1 MVDLHVHSN
10 KSDGTFTP
18 SELVTMAIQ
27 KNLTALALTDHDT
40 TDGLAELTHAAQD
53 KPLEVVPGIEL
64 STEYEGKDIHIV
76 GLFIDPEQTDFKAH
90 LKSFVESRDARNHK
104 MCANLQEAGI
114 PISYEALQEANPGS
128 VITRAH
134 YGTWLLKHGIVSSVA
149 DAFSRYLGDH
159 TPYFVPREK
168 VTPQQAVSLIQKA
181 GGLAI
186 LAHPIL
192 YRMSRERLDILVCR
206 LKNVG
211 LTGIEAIYAT
221 YNHREE
227 NQIRQLALKYDLLIS
242 GGSDF
247 HGFAKPKL
255 ELGTGYGN
263 LCVPDEIYFT
273 LKNFHETSSR

>member
-18 SELVTMAIQ
+18 SELVTMAIE

-40 TDGLAELTHAAQD
+40 TDGLEELANAAAG
-53 KPLEVVPGIEL
+53 KPLAVVPGIEL

-76 GLFIDPEQTDFKAH
+76 GLFIDPTQSDFRAH
-90 LKSFVESRDARNHK
+90 LKAFVESRDDRNRK

-134 YGTWLLKHGIVSSVA
+134 YGTWLLEHGVVSSVA
-149 DAFSRYLGDH
+149 DAFSKYLGDH

-192 YRMSRERLDILVCR
+192 YRMSRERLDILVRR
-206 LKNVG
+206 LKEVG
-211 LTGIEAIYAT
+211 PTGIEAIYAT
-221 YNHREE
+221 YNSREE
-227 NQIRQLALKYDLLIS
+227 NQIRQLASKYDLLLS

-255 ELGTGYGN
+255 ELGTGYGH
-263 LCVPDEIYFT
+263 LCVPDEVYFS
-273 LKNFHETSSR
+273 LKKEHEKM

>member
-10 KSDGTFTP
+10 KSDGSFGP
-18 SELVTMAIQ
+18 SELVTMAI
-27 KNLTALALTDHDT
+27 KKKLTAIALTDHDT
-40 TDGLAELTHAAQD
+40 TDGLEQLMQEAAG
-53 KPLEVVPGIEL
+53 KPIDVVPGIEL

-76 GLFIDPEQTDFKAH
+76 GLFINPEQPDFQAH
-90 LKSFVESRDARNHK
+90 LKSFVESRDARNRK
-104 MCANLQEAGI
+104 MCANLQAAGI
-114 PISYEALQEANPGS
+114 PISYEALLEANPDS

-134 YGTWLLKHGIVSSVA
+134 YGTWLLEHGVVTSVA
-149 DAFSRYLGDH
+149 DAFSKYLGDH

-168 VTPQQAVSLIQKA
+168 VTPQQAVALIQKA

-192 YRMSRERLDILVCR
+192 YRMSRERLDLLVHR
-206 LKNVG
+206 LKEVG

-221 YNHREE
+221 YSAREE

-247 HGFAKPKL
+247 HGLAKPRL
-255 ELGTGYGN
+255 ELGVGYGH
-263 LCVPDEIYFT
+263 LCVPDDVYFK
-273 LKNFHETSSR
+273 LKSFHETHCR

>member
-18 SELVTMAIQ
+18 SELVTMAIK

-40 TDGLAELTHAAQD
+40 TDGLEELANAAAG
-53 KPLEVVPGIEL
+53 KPLAVVPGIEL

-76 GLFIDPEQTDFKAH
+76 GLFIDPTQSDFRAH
-90 LKSFVESRDARNHK
+90 LKAFVKSRDDRNRK

-134 YGTWLLKHGIVSSVA
+134 YGTWLLEHGVVSSVA
-149 DAFSRYLGDH
+149 DAFSKYLGDH

-168 VTPQQAVSLIQKA
+168 VTPQQAVSLTQKA

-192 YRMSRERLDILVCR
+192 YRMSRERLDILVRC
-206 LKNVG
+206 LKEVG

-221 YNHREE
+221 YNSREE
-227 NQIRQLALKYDLLIS
+227 NQIRQLASRYDLLLS

-255 ELGTGYGN
+255 ELGTGYGH
-263 LCVPDEIYFT
+263 LCVPDEVYFS
-273 LKNFHETSSR
+273 LKKEHEKM

>member
-40 TDGLAELTHAAQD
+40 TDGLAELTHAAQG

-76 GLFIDPEQTDFKAH
+76 GLFIDPEQPDFKAH
-90 LKSFVESRDARNHK
+90 LKSFVESRDARNRK

-134 YGTWLLKHGIVSSVA
+134 YGTWLLEHGVVSSVA
-149 DAFSRYLGDH
+149 DAFSKYLGDH

-192 YRMSRERLDILVCR
+192 YRMSRERLDILVRR
-206 LKNVG
+206 LKEVG

-221 YNHREE
+221 YNSREE
-227 NQIRQLALKYDLLIS
+227 NQIRQLASKYDLLLS

-255 ELGTGYGN
+255 ELGTGYGH
-263 LCVPDEIYFT
+263 LCVPDEVYFS
-273 LKNFHETSSR
+273 LKKEHEKM

>member
-40 TDGLAELTHAAQD
+40 TDGLAELTHAAQGRL
-53 KPLEVVPGIEL
+53 LEVVPGIEL

-76 GLFIDPEQTDFKAH
+76 GLFIDPEQPDFKAH
-90 LKSFVESRDARNHK
+90 LKSFVESRDARNRK

-134 YGTWLLKHGIVSSVA
+134 YGTWLLEHGIVSSVA
-149 DAFSRYLGDH
+149 DAFSKYLGDH

-206 LKNVG
+206 LKDTG
-211 LTGIEAIYAT
+211 LTGIEALYAT

-227 NQIRQLALKYDLLIS
+227 NQIRQLALKYDLLLS

-263 LCVPDEIYFT
+263 LNVPDEVYFT
-273 LKNFHETSSR
+273 LKKEHEKSH

>member
-40 TDGLAELTHAAQD
+40 TDGLAELTHAAQG

-76 GLFIDPEQTDFKAH
+76 GLFIDPEQPDFKAH
-90 LKSFVESRDARNHK
+90 LKSFVESRDARNRK

-134 YGTWLLKHGIVSSVA
+134 YGTWLLEHGVVSSVA
-149 DAFSRYLGDH
+149 DAFSKYLGDH

-192 YRMSRERLDILVCR
+192 YRMSRERLDILVRC
-206 LKNVG
+206 LKEVG

-221 YNHREE
+221 YNSREE
-227 NQIRQLALKYDLLIS
+227 NQIRQLASKYDLLLS

-255 ELGTGYGN
+255 ELGTGYGH
-263 LCVPDEIYFT
+263 LCVPDEVYFS
-273 LKNFHETSSR
+273 LKKEHEKM

>member
-18 SELVTMAIQ
+18 SELVTMAIE

-40 TDGLAELTHAAQD
+40 TDGLEELANAAAG
-53 KPLEVVPGIEL
+53 KPLAIVPGIEL

-76 GLFIDPEQTDFKAH
+76 GLFIDPTQSDFRAH
-90 LKSFVESRDARNHK
+90 LKAFVESRDDRNRK

-134 YGTWLLKHGIVSSVA
+134 YGTWLLEHGVVSSVA
-149 DAFSRYLGDH
+149 DAFSKYLGDH

-192 YRMSRERLDILVCR
+192 YRMSRERLDILVRR
-206 LKNVG
+206 LKEVG

-221 YNHREE
+221 YNSREE
-227 NQIRQLALKYDLLIS
+227 NQIRQLASKYDLLLS

-255 ELGTGYGN
+255 ELGTGYGH
-263 LCVPDEIYFT
+263 LCVPDEVYFS
-273 LKNFHETSSR
+273 LKKEHEKM

>member
-18 SELVTMAIQ
+18 SELVTMAIE

-40 TDGLAELTHAAQD
+40 TDGLEELANAAAG
-53 KPLEVVPGIEL
+53 KPLAVVPGIEL

-76 GLFIDPEQTDFKAH
+76 GLFIDPTQSDFRAH
-90 LKSFVESRDARNHK
+90 LKAFVESRDDRNRK

-114 PISYEALQEANPGS
+114 SISYEALQEANPGS

-134 YGTWLLKHGIVSSVA
+134 YGTWLLEHGVVSSVA
-149 DAFSRYLGDH
+149 DAFSKYLGDH

-192 YRMSRERLDILVCR
+192 YRMSRERLDILVRR
-206 LKNVG
+206 LKEVG

-221 YNHREE
+221 YNSREE
-227 NQIRQLALKYDLLIS
+227 NQIRQLAIKYDLLLS

-255 ELGTGYGN
+255 ELGTGYGH
-263 LCVPDEIYFT
+263 LCVPDEVYFS
-273 LKNFHETSSR
+273 LKKEHEKM

>member
-18 SELVTMAIQ
+18 SELVTMAIK

-40 TDGLAELTHAAQD
+40 TDGLEELANAAAG
-53 KPLEVVPGIEL
+53 KPLAVVPGIEL

-76 GLFIDPEQTDFKAH
+76 GLFIDPTQSDFRAH
-90 LKSFVESRDARNHK
+90 LKAFVESRDDRNRK

-134 YGTWLLKHGIVSSVA
+134 YGTWLLEHGVVSSVA
-149 DAFSRYLGDH
+149 DAFSKYLGDH

-192 YRMSRERLDILVCR
+192 YRMSRERLDILVRR
-206 LKNVG
+206 LKEVG

-221 YNHREE
+221 YNSREE
-227 NQIRQLALKYDLLIS
+227 NQIRQLAIKYDLLLS

-255 ELGTGYGN
+255 ELGTGYGH
-263 LCVPDEIYFT
+263 LCVPDEVYFS
-273 LKNFHETSSR
+273 LKKEHEKM

>member
-18 SELVTMAIQ
+18 SELVTMAIK

-40 TDGLAELTHAAQD
+40 TDGLEELANAAAG
-53 KPLEVVPGIEL
+53 KPLAVVPGIEL

-76 GLFIDPEQTDFKAH
+76 GLFIDPTQSDFRAH
-90 LKSFVESRDARNHK
+90 LKAFVESRDDRNRK

-134 YGTWLLKHGIVSSVA
+134 YGTWLSEHGVVSSVA
-149 DAFSRYLGDH
+149 DAFSKYLGDH

-192 YRMSRERLDILVCR
+192 YRMSRERLDILVRR
-206 LKNVG
+206 LKEVG

-221 YNHREE
+221 YNSREE
-227 NQIRQLALKYDLLIS
+227 NQIRQLASKYNLLLS

-255 ELGTGYGN
+255 ELGTGYGH
-263 LCVPDEIYFT
+263 LCVPDEVYFS
-273 LKNFHETSSR
+273 LKKEHEKM

>member
-40 TDGLAELTHAAQD
+40 TDGLAELTHAAQG

-76 GLFIDPEQTDFKAH
+76 GLFIDPEQPDFKAH
-90 LKSFVESRDARNHK
+90 LKSFVESRDARNRK
-104 MCANLQEAGI
+104 MCANLQEAGL

-134 YGTWLLKHGIVSSVA
+134 YGTWLLEHGIVSSVA
-149 DAFSRYLGDH
+149 DAFSKYLGDH

-192 YRMSRERLDILVCR
+192 YRMSREGLDILVCR
-206 LKNVG
+206 LKDAG
-211 LTGIEAIYAT
+211 LTGIEALYAT

-247 HGFAKPKL
+247 HGLAKPKL

-263 LCVPDEIYFT
+263 LNVPDEVYFA
-273 LKNFHETSSR
+273 LKKEHEKSH

>member
-18 SELVTMAIQ
+18 SELVTMAIK

-40 TDGLAELTHAAQD
+40 TDGLEELANAAAG
-53 KPLEVVPGIEL
+53 KPLAVVPGIEL

-76 GLFIDPEQTDFKAH
+76 GLFIDPTQSDFRAH
-90 LKSFVESRDARNHK
+90 LKAFVESRDDRNRK

-134 YGTWLLKHGIVSSVA
+134 YGTWLLEHGVVSSVA
-149 DAFSRYLGDH
+149 DAFSKYLGDH

-192 YRMSRERLDILVCR
+192 YRMSRERLDILVRC
-206 LKNVG
+206 LKEVG

-221 YNHREE
+221 YNSREE
-227 NQIRQLALKYDLLIS
+227 NQIRQLASRYDLLLS

-255 ELGTGYGN
+255 ELGTGYGH
-263 LCVPDEIYFT
+263 LCVPDEVYFS
-273 LKNFHETSSR
+273 LKKEHEKM

>member
-18 SELVTMAIQ
+18 SELVTMAIE

-40 TDGLAELTHAAQD
+40 TDGLEELANAAAG
-53 KPLEVVPGIEL
+53 KPLAVVPGIEL

-76 GLFIDPEQTDFKAH
+76 GLFIDPTQSDFRAH
-90 LKSFVESRDARNHK
+90 LKAFVESRDDRNRK

-134 YGTWLLKHGIVSSVA
+134 YGTWLLEHGVVSSVA
-149 DAFSRYLGDH
+149 DAFSKYLGDH

-192 YRMSRERLDILVCR
+192 YRMSRERLDILVRC
-206 LKNVG
+206 LKEVG

-221 YNHREE
+221 YNSREE
-227 NQIRQLALKYDLLIS
+227 NQIRQLASKYDLLLS

-255 ELGTGYGN
+255 ELGTGYGH
-263 LCVPDEIYFT
+263 LCVPDEVYFS
-273 LKNFHETSSR
+273 LKKEHEKM

>member
-18 SELVTMAIQ
+18 SELVTMAIK

-40 TDGLAELTHAAQD
+40 TDGLEELANAAAG
-53 KPLEVVPGIEL
+53 KPLAIVPGIEL

-76 GLFIDPEQTDFKAH
+76 GLFIDPTQSDFRAH
-90 LKSFVESRDARNHK
+90 LKAFVESRDDRNRK

-134 YGTWLLKHGIVSSVA
+134 YGTWLLEHGVVSSVA
-149 DAFSRYLGDH
+149 DAFSKYLGDH

-168 VTPQQAVSLIQKA
+168 VTPQQAVSLTQKA

-192 YRMSRERLDILVCR
+192 YRMSRERLDILVHR
-206 LKNVG
+206 LKEVG

-221 YNHREE
+221 YNSREE
-227 NQIRQLALKYDLLIS
+227 NQIRQLASKYDLLLS

-255 ELGTGYGN
+255 ELGTGYGH
-263 LCVPDEIYFT
+263 LCVPDEVYFS
-273 LKNFHETSSR
+273 LKKEHEKM

>member
-18 SELVTMAIQ
+18 SELVTMAIE

-40 TDGLAELTHAAQD
+40 TDGLEELANAAAG
-53 KPLEVVPGIEL
+53 KPLAFVPGIEL

-76 GLFIDPEQTDFKAH
+76 GLFIDPTQSDFRAH
-90 LKSFVESRDARNHK
+90 LKAFVESRDDRNRK

-134 YGTWLLKHGIVSSVA
+134 YGTWLLEHGVVSSVA
-149 DAFSRYLGDH
+149 DAFSKYLGDH

-192 YRMSRERLDILVCR
+192 YRMSRERLDILVRC
-206 LKNVG
+206 LKEVG

-221 YNHREE
+221 YNSREE
-227 NQIRQLALKYDLLIS
+227 NQIRQLASKYDLLLS

-255 ELGTGYGN
+255 ELGTGYGH
-263 LCVPDEIYFT
+263 LCVPDEVYFS
-273 LKNFHETSSR
+273 LKKEHEKM

>member
-40 TDGLAELTHAAQD
+40 TDGLAELTHAAQG

-76 GLFIDPEQTDFKAH
+76 GLFIDPEQPDFKAH
-90 LKSFVESRDARNHK
+90 LKSFVESRDARNRK
-104 MCANLQEAGI
+104 MCANLQETGI

-134 YGTWLLKHGIVSSVA
+134 YGTWLLEHGIVSSVT
-149 DAFSRYLGDH
+149 DAFSKYLGDH

-206 LKNVG
+206 LKDAE
-211 LTGIEAIYAT
+211 LIGIEALYAT

-247 HGFAKPKL
+247 HGLAKPKL

-263 LCVPDEIYFT
+263 LNVPDEVYFA
-273 LKNFHETSSR
+273 LKKEHEKSH

>member
-18 SELVTMAIQ
+18 SELVTMAIK

-40 TDGLAELTHAAQD
+40 TNGLEELANAAAG
-53 KPLEVVPGIEL
+53 KPLAVVPGIEL

-76 GLFIDPEQTDFKAH
+76 GLFIDPTQSDFRAH
-90 LKSFVESRDARNHK
+90 LKAFVESRDDRNRK

-134 YGTWLLKHGIVSSVA
+134 YGTWLLEHGVVSSVA
-149 DAFSRYLGDH
+149 DAFSKYLGDH

-192 YRMSRERLDILVCR
+192 YRMSRERLDILVHR
-206 LKNVG
+206 LKKVG

-221 YNHREE
+221 YNSREE
-227 NQIRQLALKYDLLIS
+227 NQIRQLASKYDLLLS

-255 ELGTGYGN
+255 ELGTGYGH
-263 LCVPDEIYFT
+263 LCVPDEVYFS
-273 LKNFHETSSR
+273 LKKEHEKM

>member
-18 SELVTMAIQ
+18 SELVTMAIK

-40 TDGLAELTHAAQD
+40 TDGLEELANAAAG
-53 KPLEVVPGIEL
+53 KPLAVVPGIEL

-76 GLFIDPEQTDFKAH
+76 GLFIDPTQSDFRAH
-90 LKSFVESRDARNHK
+90 LKAFVESRDDRNRK

-134 YGTWLLKHGIVSSVA
+134 YGTWLLEHGVVSSVA
-149 DAFSRYLGDH
+149 DAFSKYLGDH

-168 VTPQQAVSLIQKA
+168 VTPQQAVSLTQKA

-192 YRMSRERLDILVCR
+192 YRMSRERLDILVRC
-206 LKNVG
+206 LKEVG

-221 YNHREE
+221 YNSREE
-227 NQIRQLALKYDLLIS
+227 NQIRQLASKYDLLLS

-255 ELGTGYGN
+255 ELGTGYGH
-263 LCVPDEIYFT
+263 LCVPDEVYFS
-273 LKNFHETSSR
+273 LKKEHEKM

>member
-18 SELVTMAIQ
+18 SELVTMAIK

-40 TDGLAELTHAAQD
+40 TDGLEELANAAAG
-53 KPLEVVPGIEL
+53 KPLAVVPGIEL

-76 GLFIDPEQTDFKAH
+76 GLFIDPTQSDFRAH
-90 LKSFVESRDARNHK
+90 LKAFVESRDDRNRK

-134 YGTWLLKHGIVSSVA
+134 YGTWLLEHGVVSSVA
-149 DAFSRYLGDH
+149 DAFSKYLGDH

-192 YRMSRERLDILVCR
+192 YRMSRERLDILVRR
-206 LKNVG
+206 LKEVG

-221 YNHREE
+221 YNSREE
-227 NQIRQLALKYDLLIS
+227 NQIRQLASKYDLLLS

-255 ELGTGYGN
+255 ELGTGYGH
-263 LCVPDEIYFT
+263 LCVPDEVYFS
-273 LKNFHETSSR
+273 LKKEHEKM

>member
-18 SELVTMAIQ
+18 SELVTMAIE

-40 TDGLAELTHAAQD
+40 TDGLEELANAAAG
-53 KPLEVVPGIEL
+53 KPLAIVPGIEL

-76 GLFIDPEQTDFKAH
+76 GLFIDPTQSDFRAH
-90 LKSFVESRDARNHK
+90 LKAFVESRDDRNRK

-134 YGTWLLKHGIVSSVA
+134 YGTWLLEHGVVSSVA
-149 DAFSRYLGDH
+149 DAFSKYLGDH

-192 YRMSRERLDILVCR
+192 YRMSRERLDILVRR
-206 LKNVG
+206 LKEVG

-221 YNHREE
+221 YNSREE
-227 NQIRQLALKYDLLIS
+227 NQIRQLAIKYDLLLS

-255 ELGTGYGN
+255 ELGTGYGH
-263 LCVPDEIYFT
+263 LCVPDEVYFS
-273 LKNFHETSSR
+273 LKKEHEKM

>member
-18 SELVTMAIQ
+18 SELVTMAIE

-40 TDGLAELTHAAQD
+40 TDGLEELANAAAG
-53 KPLEVVPGIEL
+53 KPLAVVPGIEL

-76 GLFIDPEQTDFKAH
+76 GLFIDPTQSDFRAH
-90 LKSFVESRDARNHK
+90 LKAFVESRDDRNRK

-134 YGTWLLKHGIVSSVA
+134 YGTWLLEHGVVSSVA
-149 DAFSRYLGDH
+149 DAFSKYLGDH

-192 YRMSRERLDILVCR
+192 YRMSRERLDILVRR
-206 LKNVG
+206 LKEVG

-221 YNHREE
+221 YNSREE
-227 NQIRQLALKYDLLIS
+227 NQIRQLASKYNLLLS

-255 ELGTGYGN
+255 ELGTGYGH
-263 LCVPDEIYFT
+263 LCVPDEVYFS
-273 LKNFHETSSR
+273 LKKEHEKM

>member
-18 SELVTMAIQ
+18 SELVTMAIE

-40 TDGLAELTHAAQD
+40 TDGLEELANAAAG
-53 KPLEVVPGIEL
+53 KPLAVVPGIEL

-76 GLFIDPEQTDFKAH
+76 GLFIDPTQSDFRAH
-90 LKSFVESRDARNHK
+90 LKAFVESRDDRNRK

-134 YGTWLLKHGIVSSVA
+134 YGTWLLEHGVVSSVA
-149 DAFSRYLGDH
+149 DAFSKYLGDH

-192 YRMSRERLDILVCR
+192 YRMSSERLDILVRR
-206 LKNVG
+206 LKEVG

-221 YNHREE
+221 YNSREE
-227 NQIRQLALKYDLLIS
+227 NQIQQLASKYDLLLS

-255 ELGTGYGN
+255 ELGTGYGH
-263 LCVPDEIYFT
+263 LCVPDEVYFS
-273 LKNFHETSSR
+273 LKKEHEKM

>member
-18 SELVTMAIQ
+18 SELVTMAIE

-40 TDGLAELTHAAQD
+40 TDGLEELANAAAG
-53 KPLEVVPGIEL
+53 KPLAVVPGIEL

-76 GLFIDPEQTDFKAH
+76 GLFIDPTQSDFRAH
-90 LKSFVESRDARNHK
+90 LKAFVESRDDRNRK

-134 YGTWLLKHGIVSSVA
+134 YGTWLLEHGVVSSVA
-149 DAFSRYLGDH
+149 DAFSKYLGDH

-192 YRMSRERLDILVCR
+192 YRMSRERLDILVRR
-206 LKNVG
+206 LKEVG

-221 YNHREE
+221 YNSREE
-227 NQIRQLALKYDLLIS
+227 NQIRQLAIKYDLLLS

-247 HGFAKPKL
+247 HGFAKPRL
-255 ELGTGYGN
+255 ELGTGYGH
-263 LCVPDEIYFT
+263 LCVPDEVYFS
-273 LKNFHETSSR
+273 LKKEHEKM

>member
-40 TDGLAELTHAAQD
+40 TDGLAELTHAAQG

-76 GLFIDPEQTDFKAH
+76 GLFIDPEQPDFKAH
-90 LKSFVESRDARNHK
+90 LKSFVESRDARNRK

-134 YGTWLLKHGIVSSVA
+134 YGTWLLEHGVVSSVA
-149 DAFSRYLGDH
+149 DAFSKYLGDH

-186 LAHPIL
+186 LVHPIL
-192 YRMSRERLDILVCR
+192 YRMSRERLDILVRR
-206 LKNVG
+206 LKEVG

-221 YNHREE
+221 YNSREE
-227 NQIRQLALKYDLLIS
+227 NQIRQLASKYDLLLS

-255 ELGTGYGN
+255 ELGTGYGH
-263 LCVPDEIYFT
+263 LCVPDEVYFS
-273 LKNFHETSSR
+273 LKKEHEKM

>member
-18 SELVTMAIQ
+18 SELVTMAIE

-40 TDGLAELTHAAQD
+40 TDGLEELANAAAG
-53 KPLEVVPGIEL
+53 KPLAVVPGIEL

-76 GLFIDPEQTDFKAH
+76 GLFIDPTQSDFRAH
-90 LKSFVESRDARNHK
+90 LKAFVESRDDRNRK

-134 YGTWLLKHGIVSSVA
+134 YGTWLLEHGVVSSVA
-149 DAFSRYLGDH
+149 DAFSKYLGDH

-192 YRMSRERLDILVCR
+192 YRMSRERLDILVRC
-206 LKNVG
+206 LKEVG

-221 YNHREE
+221 YNSREE
-227 NQIRQLALKYDLLIS
+227 NQIRQLASKYDLLLS

-255 ELGTGYGN
+255 ELGTGYGH
-263 LCVPDEIYFT
+263 LCVPDEVYFS
-273 LKNFHETSSR
+273 LKREHEKM

>member
-18 SELVTMAIQ
+18 SELVTMAIK

-40 TDGLAELTHAAQD
+40 TDGLEELANAAAG
-53 KPLEVVPGIEL
+53 KPLAVVPGIEL

-76 GLFIDPEQTDFKAH
+76 GLFIDPTQSDFRAH
-90 LKSFVESRDARNHK
+90 LKAFVESRDDRNRK

-134 YGTWLLKHGIVSSVA
+134 YGTWLLEHGVVSSVA
-149 DAFSRYLGDH
+149 DAFSKYLGDH

-192 YRMSRERLDILVCR
+192 YRMSRERLDILVRC
-206 LKNVG
+206 LKEVG

-221 YNHREE
+221 YNSREE
-227 NQIRQLALKYDLLIS
+227 NQIRQLASKYDLLLS

-255 ELGTGYGN
+255 ELGTGYGH
-263 LCVPDEIYFT
+263 LCVPDEVYFS
-273 LKNFHETSSR
+273 LKKEHEKM

>member
-18 SELVTMAIQ
+18 SELVTMAIK

-40 TDGLAELTHAAQD
+40 TDGLEELANAAAG
-53 KPLEVVPGIEL
+53 KPLAVVPGIEL
-64 STEYEGKDIHIV
+64 STAYEGKDIHLV
-76 GLFIDPEQTDFKAH
+76 GLFIDPTQSDFRAH
-90 LKSFVESRDARNHK
+90 LKAFVESRDDRNRK

-134 YGTWLLKHGIVSSVA
+134 YGTWLLEHGVVSSVA
-149 DAFSRYLGDH
+149 DAFSKYLGDH

-168 VTPQQAVSLIQKA
+168 VTPQQAVSLTQKA

-192 YRMSRERLDILVCR
+192 YRMSRERLDILVHR
-206 LKNVG
+206 LKEVG

-221 YNHREE
+221 YNSREE
-227 NQIRQLALKYDLLIS
+227 NQIRQLASKYDLLLS

-255 ELGTGYGN
+255 ELGTGYGH
-263 LCVPDEIYFT
+263 LCVPDEVYFS
-273 LKNFHETSSR
+273 LKKEHEKM

>member
-18 SELVTMAIQ
+18 SELVTMAIK

-40 TDGLAELTHAAQD
+40 TDGLEELANAAAG
-53 KPLEVVPGIEL
+53 KPLAIVPGIEL

-76 GLFIDPEQTDFKAH
+76 GLFIDPTQSDFRAH
-90 LKSFVESRDARNHK
+90 LKAFVESRDDRNRK

-134 YGTWLLKHGIVSSVA
+134 YGTWLLEHGVVSSVA
-149 DAFSRYLGDH
+149 DAFSKYLGDH

-192 YRMSRERLDILVCR
+192 YRMSRERLDILVRR
-206 LKNVG
+206 LKEVG

-221 YNHREE
+221 YNSREE
-227 NQIRQLALKYDLLIS
+227 NQIRQLAIKYDLLLS

-255 ELGTGYGN
+255 ELGTGYGH
-263 LCVPDEIYFT
+263 LCVPDEVYFS
-273 LKNFHETSSR
+273 LKKEHEKM

>member
-18 SELVTMAIQ
+18 SELVTMAIE

-40 TDGLAELTHAAQD
+40 TDGLEELANAAAG
-53 KPLEVVPGIEL
+53 KPLTVVPGIEL

-76 GLFIDPEQTDFKAH
+76 GLFIDPTQSDFRAH
-90 LKSFVESRDARNHK
+90 LKAFVESRDDRNRK

-134 YGTWLLKHGIVSSVA
+134 YGTWLLEHGVVSSVA
-149 DAFSRYLGDH
+149 DAFSKYLGDH

-192 YRMSRERLDILVCR
+192 YRMSRERLDILVRR
-206 LKNVG
+206 LKEVG

-221 YNHREE
+221 YNSREE
-227 NQIRQLALKYDLLIS
+227 NQIRQLASKYNLLLS

-255 ELGTGYGN
+255 ELGTGYGH
-263 LCVPDEIYFT
+263 LCVPDEVYFS
-273 LKNFHETSSR
+273 LKKEHEKM

>member
-18 SELVTMAIQ
+18 SELVTMAIE

-40 TDGLAELTHAAQD
+40 TDGLEELANAAAG
-53 KPLEVVPGIEL
+53 KPLAVVPGIEL

-76 GLFIDPEQTDFKAH
+76 GLFIDPTQSDFRAH
-90 LKSFVESRDARNHK
+90 LKAFVESRDDRNRK

-134 YGTWLLKHGIVSSVA
+134 YGTWLLEHGVVSSVA
-149 DAFSRYLGDH
+149 DAFSKYLGDH

-168 VTPQQAVSLIQKA
+168 VTPQQAVSLTQKA

-192 YRMSRERLDILVCR
+192 YRMSRERLDILVHR
-206 LKNVG
+206 LKEVG

-221 YNHREE
+221 YNSREE
-227 NQIRQLALKYDLLIS
+227 NQIRQLASKYDLLLS

-255 ELGTGYGN
+255 ELGTGYGH
-263 LCVPDEIYFT
+263 LCVPDEVYFS
-273 LKNFHETSSR
+273 LKKEHEKM

>member
-40 TDGLAELTHAAQD
+40 TDGLAELTHAAQG

-76 GLFIDPEQTDFKAH
+76 GLFIDPEQPDFKAH
-90 LKSFVESRDARNHK
+90 LKSFVESRDARNRK

-134 YGTWLLKHGIVSSVA
+134 YGTWLLEHGVVSSVA
-149 DAFSRYLGDH
+149 DAFSKYLGDH

-192 YRMSRERLDILVCR
+192 YRMSRERLDILVRR
-206 LKNVG
+206 LKEVG

-221 YNHREE
+221 YNSREE
-227 NQIRQLALKYDLLIS
+227 NQIRQLAIKYDLLLS

-255 ELGTGYGN
+255 ELGTGYGH
-263 LCVPDEIYFT
+263 LCVPDEVYFS
-273 LKNFHETSSR
+273 LKKEHEKM

>member
-18 SELVTMAIQ
+18 SELVTMAIE
-27 KNLTALALTDHDT
+27 KNLTAMALTDHDT
-40 TDGLAELTHAAQD
+40 TDGLEELANAAAG
-53 KPLEVVPGIEL
+53 KPLAIVPGIEL

-76 GLFIDPEQTDFKAH
+76 GLFIDPTQSDFRAH
-90 LKSFVESRDARNHK
+90 LKAFVESRDDRNRK

-114 PISYEALQEANPGS
+114 PISYEALQEANPSS

-134 YGTWLLKHGIVSSVA
+134 YGTWLLEHGVVSSVA
-149 DAFSRYLGDH
+149 DAFSKYLGDH

-192 YRMSRERLDILVCR
+192 YRMSRERLDILVRR
-206 LKNVG
+206 LKEVG

-221 YNHREE
+221 YNSREE
-227 NQIRQLALKYDLLIS
+227 NQIRQLAIKYDLLLS

-255 ELGTGYGN
+255 ELGTGYGH
-263 LCVPDEIYFT
+263 LCVPDEVYFS
-273 LKNFHETSSR
+273 LKKEHEKM

>member
-40 TDGLAELTHAAQD
+40 TDGLAELTHAAQG
-53 KPLEVVPGIEL
+53 KPLAVVPGIEL

-76 GLFIDPEQTDFKAH
+76 GLFIDPEQPDFKAH
-90 LKSFVESRDARNHK
+90 LKSFVESRDARNRK

-134 YGTWLLKHGIVSSVA
+134 YGTWLLEHGVVSSVA
-149 DAFSRYLGDH
+149 DAFSKYLGDH

-192 YRMSRERLDILVCR
+192 YRMSRERLDILVRC
-206 LKNVG
+206 LKEVG

-221 YNHREE
+221 YNSREE
-227 NQIRQLALKYDLLIS
+227 NQIRQLASKYDLLLS

-255 ELGTGYGN
+255 ELGTGYGH
-263 LCVPDEIYFT
+263 LCVPDEVYFS
-273 LKNFHETSSR
+273 LKKEHEKM

>member
-1 MVDLHVHSN
+1 
-10 KSDGTFTP
+10 
-18 SELVTMAIQ
+18 MAIE

-40 TDGLAELTHAAQD
+40 TDGLEELANAAAG
-53 KPLEVVPGIEL
+53 KPLTVVPGIEL

-76 GLFIDPEQTDFKAH
+76 GLFIDPTQSDFRAH
-90 LKSFVESRDARNHK
+90 LKAFVESRDDRNRK

-134 YGTWLLKHGIVSSVA
+134 YGTWLLEHGVVSSVA
-149 DAFSRYLGDH
+149 DAFSKYLGDH

-192 YRMSRERLDILVCR
+192 YRMSRERLDILVRR
-206 LKNVG
+206 LKEVG

-221 YNHREE
+221 YNSREE
-227 NQIRQLALKYDLLIS
+227 NQIRQLASKYNLLLS

-255 ELGTGYGN
+255 ELGTGYGH
-263 LCVPDEIYFT
+263 LCVPDEVYFS
-273 LKNFHETSSR
+273 LKKEHEKM

>member
-18 SELVTMAIQ
+18 SELVTMAIE

-40 TDGLAELTHAAQD
+40 TDGLEELANAAAG
-53 KPLEVVPGIEL
+53 KPLAVVPGIEL

-76 GLFIDPEQTDFKAH
+76 GLFIDPTQSDFRAH
-90 LKSFVESRDARNHK
+90 LKAFVESRDDRNRK

-134 YGTWLLKHGIVSSVA
+134 YGTWLLEHGVVSSVA
-149 DAFSRYLGDH
+149 DAFSKYLGDH

-192 YRMSRERLDILVCR
+192 YRMSRERLDILVRR
-206 LKNVG
+206 LKEVG

-221 YNHREE
+221 YNSREE
-227 NQIRQLALKYDLLIS
+227 NQIRQLAIKYDLLLS

-255 ELGTGYGN
+255 ELGTGYGH
-263 LCVPDEIYFT
+263 LCVPDEVYFS
-273 LKNFHETSSR
+273 LKKEHEKM

>member
-18 SELVTMAIQ
+18 SELVTMAIE

-40 TDGLAELTHAAQD
+40 TDGLEELANAAAG
-53 KPLEVVPGIEL
+53 KPLAVVPGIEL

-76 GLFIDPEQTDFKAH
+76 GLFIDPTQSDFRAH
-90 LKSFVESRDARNHK
+90 LKAFVESRDDRNRK

-134 YGTWLLKHGIVSSVA
+134 YGTWLLEHGVVSSVA
-149 DAFSRYLGDH
+149 DAFSKYLGDH

-192 YRMSRERLDILVCR
+192 YRMSRERLDILVRR
-206 LKNVG
+206 LKEVG

-221 YNHREE
+221 YNSREE
-227 NQIRQLALKYDLLIS
+227 NQIRQLASKYDLLLS

-255 ELGTGYGN
+255 ELGTGYGH
-263 LCVPDEIYFT
+263 LCVPDEVYFS
-273 LKNFHETSSR
+273 LKKEHEKM

>member
-18 SELVTMAIQ
+18 SELVTMAIK

-40 TDGLAELTHAAQD
+40 TDGLEELANAAAG
-53 KPLEVVPGIEL
+53 KPLAVVPGIEL

-76 GLFIDPEQTDFKAH
+76 GLFIDPTQSDFRAH
-90 LKSFVESRDARNHK
+90 LKAFVESRDDRNRK

-134 YGTWLLKHGIVSSVA
+134 YGTWLLEHGVVSSVA
-149 DAFSRYLGDH
+149 DAFSKYLGDH
-159 TPYFVPREK
+159 TPYFAPREK

-192 YRMSRERLDILVCR
+192 YRMSRERLDILVRR
-206 LKNVG
+206 LKEVG

-221 YNHREE
+221 YNSREE
-227 NQIRQLALKYDLLIS
+227 NQIRQLASKYDLLLS

-255 ELGTGYGN
+255 ELGTGYGH
-263 LCVPDEIYFT
+263 LCVPDEVYFS
-273 LKNFHETSSR
+273 LKKEHEKM

>member
-18 SELVTMAIQ
+18 SELVTMAIE

-40 TDGLAELTHAAQD
+40 TDGLEELANAAAG
-53 KPLEVVPGIEL
+53 KPLAVVPGIEL

-76 GLFIDPEQTDFKAH
+76 GLFIDPTQSDFRAH
-90 LKSFVESRDARNHK
+90 LKAFVESRDDRNRK

-134 YGTWLLKHGIVSSVA
+134 YGTWLLEHGVVSSVA
-149 DAFSRYLGDH
+149 DAFSKYLGDH

-192 YRMSRERLDILVCR
+192 YRMSRERLDILVRC
-206 LKNVG
+206 LKEVG

-221 YNHREE
+221 YNSREE
-227 NQIRQLALKYDLLIS
+227 NQIRQLASRYDLLLS

-255 ELGTGYGN
+255 ELGTGYGH
-263 LCVPDEIYFT
+263 LCVPDEVYFS
-273 LKNFHETSSR
+273 LKKEHEKM

>member
-18 SELVTMAIQ
+18 SELVTMAIK

-40 TDGLAELTHAAQD
+40 TDGLEELANAAAG
-53 KPLEVVPGIEL
+53 KPLAVVPGIEL

-76 GLFIDPEQTDFKAH
+76 GLFIDPTQSDFRAH
-90 LKSFVESRDARNHK
+90 LKAFVESRDDRNRK

-134 YGTWLLKHGIVSSVA
+134 YGTWLLEHGVVSSVA
-149 DAFSRYLGDH
+149 DAFSKYLGDH

-192 YRMSRERLDILVCR
+192 YRMSRERLDILVRR
-206 LKNVG
+206 LKEVG

-221 YNHREE
+221 YNSREE
-227 NQIRQLALKYDLLIS
+227 NQIRQLASKYNLLLS

-255 ELGTGYGN
+255 ELGTGYGH
-263 LCVPDEIYFT
+263 LCVPDEVYFS
-273 LKNFHETSSR
+273 LKKEHEKM

>member
-18 SELVTMAIQ
+18 SELVTMAIE

-40 TDGLAELTHAAQD
+40 TDGLEELANTAAG
-53 KPLEVVPGIEL
+53 KPLAVVPGIEL

-76 GLFIDPEQTDFKAH
+76 GLFIDPTQSDFRAH
-90 LKSFVESRDARNHK
+90 LKAFVESRDDRNRK

-134 YGTWLLKHGIVSSVA
+134 YGTWLLEHGVVSSVA
-149 DAFSRYLGDH
+149 DAFSKYLGDH

-192 YRMSRERLDILVCR
+192 YRMSRERLDILVRC
-206 LKNVG
+206 LKEVG

-221 YNHREE
+221 YNSREE
-227 NQIRQLALKYDLLIS
+227 NQIRQLASKYDLLLS

-255 ELGTGYGN
+255 ELGTGYGH
-263 LCVPDEIYFT
+263 LCVPDEVYFS
-273 LKNFHETSSR
+273 LKKEHEKM